1 MPVSK
6 RPDNFLSPSN
16 MPLNSRTYT
25 QIHTL
30 TVVQGDG
37 GVGGGG
43 GVMEPLPRVFN
54 MLQSFETILPLVESL
69 WSS

>member
-37 GVGGGG
+37 GVGGGVDG
-43 GVMEPLPRVFN
+43 TPP
-54 MLQSFETILPLVESL
+54 QSF
-69 WSS
+69 

>member
-30 TVVQGDG
+30 SVVQGDG
-37 GVGGGG
+37 GGGGKGTG
-43 GVMEPLPRVFN
+43 GVDGTPP
-54 MLQSFETILPLVESL
+54 QSF
-69 WSS
+69 